1 MKRIAFI
8 VLPLLL
14 LGGLGI
20 FVLLKSHTAQSNA
33 EQQNTDAAFFVY
45 QDAIPN
51 LKATVYLPG
60 PSGQWGVDNPY
71 KYANQSLIKSPQVFV
86 KAAFQ
91 NINTPALYGL
101 VRVVYNLE
109 GVSCFKMFT
118 SLAQLDGLRLQTY
131 SSTTSNAV
139 QGGQG
144 YAFEYYQ
151 DQKNLIVG
159 SKVVCDDT
167 YGLELMVVAPDQATY
182 SGMVQAILQ
191 NSQLS
196 IPGTPIGV
204 VGQQ

>member
-1 MKRIAFI
+1 MKNVVVI
-8 VLPLLL
+8 VLALLL
-14 LGGLGI
+14 LGGLGFLAI
-20 FVLLKSHTAQSNA
+20 SKFYAIHESDGAS
-33 EQQNTDAAFFVY
+33 FFVY
-45 QDAIPN
+45 QDAIPD

-101 VRVVYNLE
+101 LRVVYNLQ
-109 GVSCFKMFT
+109 GVGCFKMFT

-131 SSTTSNAV
+131 SSTTSGAL
-139 QGGQG
+139 QGAQG

-182 SGMVQAILQ
+182 SGTVQAILQ
-191 NSQLS
+191 NSELS
-196 IPGTPIGV
+196 IPSKPIGPV
-204 VGQQ
+204 SLQ